1 MKKTKHNSNEIAL
14 KSAGKAR
21 REMEIAL
28 YGKPIHRSIVFND
41 KTNFTR
47 KIKHKGQNNYG

>member
-28 YGKPIHRSIVFND
+28 YGKPIHRSIVFNV

-47 KIKHKGQNNYG
+47 KIKHKKPLV